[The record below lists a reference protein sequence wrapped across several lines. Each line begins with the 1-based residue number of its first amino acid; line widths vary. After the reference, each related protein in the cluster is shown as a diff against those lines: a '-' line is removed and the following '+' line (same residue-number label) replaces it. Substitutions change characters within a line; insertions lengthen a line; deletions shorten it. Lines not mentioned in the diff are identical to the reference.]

1 MTSRPSLNFPC
12 LICIDSLITPS
23 SAITISTSDTL
34 VSTWTWIQSLRVIQ
48 MGLISYCWLMLNKK
62 ISQVNISMLIPSIE
76 WYRLSKTSQIVVI
89 WPDFWTL
96 PKHHLKGTCRL
107 SLPIE
112 RWCLLVI
119 HVYNY
124 IHTYPTYFNI
134 CIHMHTKKESPYIH
148 PPPWFFVPWS
158 KFAAFLL
165 ASLGWAWIVT
175 GGAYASAPRRTNGR
189 ARPNGI
195 DLSMGSVIRGCW
207 TKNKGYPKMD
217 GLSYYS
223 NNGWFIMDDFIIM
236 GGLSYIIDGW
246 WFIMEHPIF

>member
-34 VSTWTWIQSLRVIQ
+34 VSTWTWIQSLRVIR

-124 IHTYPTYFNI
+124 NIPIQHISTYVYI
-134 CIHMHTKKESPYIH
+134 CIPKKNPLISIH
-148 PPPWFFVPWS
+148 LHG
-158 KFAAFLL
+158 FL
-165 ASLGWAWIVT
+165 SLG
-175 GGAYASAPRRTNGR
+175 
-189 ARPNGI
+189 PNS
-195 DLSMGSVIRGCW
+195 LRFCW
-207 TKNKGYPKMD
+207 PLLGE
-217 GLSYYS
+217 L
-223 NNGWFIMDDFIIM
+223 
-236 GGLSYIIDGW
+236 
-246 WFIMEHPIF
+246 E